1 MGRIARPRDANAHI
15 VARSEFET
23 PFSPV
28 LVGDGQIGNSGW
40 NRIEPGA
47 ESQRQTQQRT
57 LKVER
62 RDDVHLAD
70 NSGYSA
76 QRRHQSVKRRGE
88 AKKNSPPPI
97 GGKDGA
103 TGEKEHV

>member
-28 LVGDGQIGNSGW
+28 LVGYGQIGSAGW

-57 LKVER
+57 LTVER
-62 RDDVHLAD
+62 RDDVPLAD

-76 QRRHQSVKRRGE
+76 QRRHQSVKRRGN
-88 AKKNSPPPI
+88 AKKNSRPHI
-97 GGKDGA
+97 GDK
-103 TGEKEHV
+103 TGVTAKLD